1 MFRIRPKSFVGLLFG
16 SLLIILMTWISFK
29 FDLSTEKTSLITFIS
44 LIIIGGPL
52 PMLIK
57 YISDEFSNED
67 RKIKKFYDEIK
78 NTSDPQKKK
87 EIIKKWSSKIH
98 FNLQEF
104 RKLISYQKINDDE
117 FWISFFLHQTKE
129 IPRFQLDYFYGF
141 LHRLESEESINKLK
155 EILISRKILEYQNEN
170 LESGIKFSIRVER
183 RERS

>member
-29 FDLSTEKTSLITFIS
+29 FDLSTQKTSLITFIS

-87 EIIKKWSSKIH
+87 
-98 FNLQEF
+98 
-104 RKLISYQKINDDE
+104 KL
-117 FWISFFLHQTKE
+117 
-129 IPRFQLDYFYGF
+129 
-141 LHRLESEESINKLK
+141 
-155 EILISRKILEYQNEN
+155 
-170 LESGIKFSIRVER
+170 
-183 RERS
+183 